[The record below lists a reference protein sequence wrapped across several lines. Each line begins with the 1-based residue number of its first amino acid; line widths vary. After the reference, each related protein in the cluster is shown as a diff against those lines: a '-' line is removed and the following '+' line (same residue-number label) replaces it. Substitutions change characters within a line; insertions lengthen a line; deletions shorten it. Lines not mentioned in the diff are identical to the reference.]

1 MIDVFLLGAGVGLA
15 VAAPVGPIGLLC
27 IRRTLARGWASGV
40 RSGLGAAAAD
50 ATYGMMVAA
59 GLSATGV
66 LVRHAREMQF
76 VGGLLIA
83 LLGALAIRAFL
94 DTAPAR
100 AAQAG
105 GWGSGA
111 LGEFAST
118 YVLTISN
125 PMTIVAFAGLVA
137 GLVLIAT
144 GARLRVASTILEGI
158 RNDFDGTTELITR
171 SAWSSEAPSRL
182 TQLGQRALQETGP
195 DVLLADFTACDRFD
209 VMERLREVKTPTL
222 VIGGSID
229 QLTPVKYARFAA
241 EHICDTRLVVV
252 EGAGHMAMLERPAEV
267 TRAVQDFLKKPPP

>member
-1 MIDVFLLGAGVGLA
+1 MIDVLLLGAGVGLA

-66 LVRHAREMQF
+66 LVRHARGMQV

-83 LLGALAIRAFL
+83 RLGALAIRARL

-105 GWGSGA
+105 SWGSGA

-137 GLVLIAT
+137 GLGAAVGGGAVAPYVLVA
-144 GARLRVASTILEGI
+144 GVFAGSALWWLVLASLAVFARR
-158 RNDFDGTTELITR
+158 
-171 SAWSSEAPSRL
+171 
-182 TQLGQRALQETGP
+182 
-195 DVLLADFTACDRFD
+195 LLADRLTRWIELVSGLVLLGWGLWIAGTA
-209 VMERLREVKTPTL
+209 VL
-222 VIGGSID
+222 G
-229 QLTPVKYARFAA
+229 
-241 EHICDTRLVVV
+241 
-252 EGAGHMAMLERPAEV
+252 
-267 TRAVQDFLKKPPP
+267 